1 MRRLISLLFLLIT
14 LIFGRTEQA
23 IAYQYDF
30 AVCSLF
36 RDEARFLKEWI
47 EFHRLLGVQHFYLYN
62 HLSNDEYLEVLEPYI
77 SEGIVELHDIYNEPN
92 NVHEWHSIQ
101 IWAYNDALEKARGK
115 VKWLAILDSDE
126 FLFPTHENNLPGFFK
141 RYESMAHIGGV
152 CVNWV
157 MFGTSH
163 VAKIPEDKLMIETLT
178 LCEKKGYDHF
188 KSIVRPERVA
198 YCCSAHYCI
207 YKEGVIH
214 CTAENTL
221 VLPPFV
227 HINNIRINHYWTR
240 DEKFF
245 YNVKVPRR
253 MAWGTP
259 YEACMGW
266 LQMYNIDYDNTI
278 SRFIKPLRKRV
289 FHEIVHEKKE

>member
-1 MRRLISLLFLLIT
+1 MRRLISLLFLVLT
-14 LIFGRTEQA
+14 FLFGSKPVP
-23 IAYQYDF
+23 ISAYQYDF
-30 AVCSLF
+30 AICSLF

-47 EFHRLLGVQHFYLYN
+47 EFHQLLGVQHFYLYN
-62 HLSNDEYLEVLEPYI
+62 HLSQDEYQEVLNPYI
-77 SEGIVELHDIYNEPN
+77 QKGIVELVQIQKEPA
-92 NVHEWHSIQ
+92 NVHEWHDVQ
-101 IWAYNDALEKARGK
+101 LWAYNDAVVKARGK

-126 FLFPTHENNLPGFFK
+126 FLFPTHQNNLVEFFK
-141 RYESMAHIGGV
+141 KYEGMAHIGGV

-157 MFGTSH
+157 MFGTSF
-163 VAKIPEDKLMIETLT
+163 VAKVQEDQLMIETLT

-198 YCCSAHYCI
+198 VCCSAHYCLYNPGI
-207 YKEGVIH
+207 IH
-214 CTAENTL
+214 CTAENSP

-227 HINNIRINHYWTR
+227 QIQNIRINHYWTR
-240 DEKFF
+240 DEEFF
-245 YNVKVPRR
+245 YNIKVPRR

-278 SRFIKPLRKRV
+278 FRFIKPLRKRV
-289 FHEIVHEKKE
+289 FSDSP